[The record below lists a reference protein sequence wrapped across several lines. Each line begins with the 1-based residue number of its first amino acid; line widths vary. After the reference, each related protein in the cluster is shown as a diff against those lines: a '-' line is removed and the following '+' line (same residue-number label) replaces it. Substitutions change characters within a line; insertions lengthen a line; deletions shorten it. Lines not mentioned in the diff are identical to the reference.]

1 LYEENKKFDEDED
14 LEDFSIIVDEGE
26 NILGDS

>member
-1 LYEENKKFDEDED
+1 LYEENKKIDGDED

>member
-1 LYEENKKFDEDED
+1 LYEENKKIDEDED